1 MLLACLD
8 SPHGLSDATVAKE
21 MNRHRSSDRAK
32 TARRQPSRVVT
43 GVAIS
48 RRIRTFY
55 YTYILQT
62 DAKRDCYERVSNSLH
77 AAQGPMPQFAAHA
90 PPSTRPT
97 LQTCSTCIA
106 RETHKATQRAAA
118 VALGCSGDVE
128 VVDRKLAATQSARE
142 ARHTVVR
149 GAQHVRLGGLFTRE
163 RPVDW
168 ANAQQRVALMQ
179 CGAVVAVAG
188 WENAYRYR
196 QLAREAVAL
205 TRVGQHTSAAD
216 CFCQHHLPLAA
227 HRVCTR
233 DLRPHRATVGN
244 KNIIGGIQHVS
255 KSRCGD

>member
-1 MLLACLD
+1 M
-8 SPHGLSDATVAKE
+8 P
-21 MNRHRSSDRAK
+21 R

-77 AAQGPMPQFAAHA
+77 AAQGPTPQFAAHA

-149 GAQHVRLGGLFTRE
+149 GAQHVRLGGQRTGE
-163 RPVDW
+163 RPLRW
-168 ANAQQRVALMQ
+168 GNAQQGRLLKQCEAAAFVTGGVDTHRRCRPVIGDAASTRVAHLKS
-179 CGAVVAVAG
+179 A
-188 WENAYRYR
+188 
-196 QLAREAVAL
+196 AR
-205 TRVGQHTSAAD
+205 GHTS
-216 CFCQHHLPLAA
+216 
-227 HRVCTR
+227 RVT
-233 DLRPHRATVGN
+233 
-244 KNIIGGIQHVS
+244 S
-255 KSRCGD
+255 